1 MSFDEPIVSI
11 THRFC
16 FCLYAKYVLRLFL
29 QVTHGNHKLNEALRA
44 CCLQGV
50 VSFQK
55 LHYHVKIARKALSA
69 HSHANQGVSH
79 EGLVVNVR
87 AVGAASDSTTT
98 VDTRT
103 TMSPLTEASV
113 LSATALPQQ
122 PLVLVAALEEEE
134 VAAPLVKRRK
144 SSKQASETRAELKVR
159 NEVYNQRFKIAFKEG
174 TDLLSRQITGKDAA
188 TSSLSVD
195 KIVSEL
201 NRKYNLD
208 GKKKLSKTTLY
219 RAVRHGNIG
228 VSPMKRGPASK
239 IPDVLLD
246 AVVLHAEVSQVGEGG
261 ELRGRDMKRMLGAAV
276 LGTKYDDTF
285 TVASAWKKLRTRHP
299 ERLQAGNKVSME
311 EARSKWTTVN
321 NLEQWFDDVKVDLV
335 KSGLVI
341 DREVRDAEGA
351 FVSEVD
357 FRSDDVRR
365 RIINMD
371 ETHHDLSITGD
382 KGGSRALVYSNPK
395 LQRGYKKTVK
405 AGRHVTGVYATN
417 AAGEALPPLYIFD
430 SGAKIESN
438 FRVKLSWLDGLP
450 TITGRFGCPDTIEQA
465 SFYSVRARASMDD
478 SLFNDYIERVV
489 LPLYPNISKIA
500 KFDPNGKLL
509 CGPVILKVDSGPGR
523 IIANLDSISKRAAFR
538 ELGLLILM
546 GLPNATSVNQE
557 MDALYGAFKSA
568 TYARGE
574 VILTERMRLRGLER
588 TAAAAAAATVDG
600 ANPAA
605 PPATL
610 TAFAMGFEDLATV
623 VDGKDTDDVSMK
635 PFTRTFTREKIL
647 RSWSKVGFC
656 PFTRSCIQ
664 GKKVRHE
671 LGQASQDKALEDLHE
686 SYADVVSRVDQDGLN
701 AGIFDG
707 RIPVTKNVNREQEE
721 DDQVKKLLETK
732 GSFSASALWNVC
744 GTRIGNASVV
754 LRAQTEHLALE
765 ANKAASTSQCK
776 SQRRAKLLLL
786 ARQSLLKHE
795 NSPTT
800 MTDKDW
806 IDIIRWVLPESNAD
820 GLLKDLRKKDVIIE
834 KLLSL
839 DRDWKTYI
847 PTVDEV

>member
-1 MSFDEPIVSI
+1 MSFDDPIVSI
-11 THRFC
+11 SHRFL
-16 FCLYAKYVLRLFL
+16 FIPYANCVLLNFS
-29 QVTHGNHKLNEALRA
+29 QVIHGNLKLNEALRA

-55 LHYHVKIARKALSA
+55 LHYHVKIARKALL
-69 HSHANQGVSH
+69 SHAPAGHASR
-79 EGLVVNVR
+79 EGLLIGVCGR
-87 AVGAASDSTTT
+87 ASSDCT

-103 TMSPLTEASV
+103 TISPLTEASA
-113 LSATALPQQ
+113 LSAAMAFPQQ
-122 PLVLVAALEEEE
+122 PLAVEEEE
-134 VAAPLVKRRK
+134 LLPPVVKRRK
-144 SSKQASETRAELKVR
+144 SSKQTSEARAEAKIRSEL
-159 NEVYNQRFKIAFKEG
+159 YNQRFKNAFKEG
-174 TDLLSRQITGKDAA
+174 TDLLSQRITRSNQDTAA
-188 TSSLSVD
+188 PSSLSVD
-195 KIVSEL
+195 KLVADL
-201 NRKYNLD
+201 NQKYNLVE
-208 GKKKLSKTTLY
+208 GNKKLSKTTLY
-219 RAVRHGNIG
+219 RAVRHGKVG
-228 VSPMKRGPASK
+228 ESPMKRGPAPK
-239 IPDVLLD
+239 IPDVLLE
-246 AVVLHAEVSQVGEGG
+246 VTSLHAEVSQVGEGG
-261 ELRGRDMKRMLGAAV
+261 ELRGREIKRILGAAV
-276 LGTKYDDTF
+276 IGTKYEHTF
-285 TVASAWKKLRTRHP
+285 TVESAWKKLRSRHP
-299 ERLQAGNKVSME
+299 ERLQAGTKVSME

-321 NLEQWFDDVKVDLV
+321 NLEQWFDDVKADLIN
-335 KSGLVI
+335 SGLVI
-341 DREVRDAEGA
+341 DREVRDEEG
-351 FVSEVD
+351 VLMSEVD

-395 LQRGYKKTVK
+395 RQRGFKKTVK

-438 FRVKLSWLDGLP
+438 FRVKLSWLNGLP
-450 TITGRFGCPDTIEQA
+450 TISGRFGCPSTIEQ
-465 SFYSVRARASMDD
+465 SSYYSVRARGSMDD

-489 LPLYPNISKIA
+489 LPLYPNISKEVR
-500 KFDPNGKLL
+500 FDANGKLL

-523 IIANLDSISKRAAFR
+523 IVANLDSISKRAAFR

-588 TAAAAAAATVDG
+588 SAAAAAATINTTGTD
-600 ANPAA
+600 AAAA
-605 PPATL
+605 PPKL
-610 TAFAMGFEDLATV
+610 TPFSMGFEDLSTV
-623 VDGKDTDDVSMK
+623 VDGNITDDVSMK

-656 PFTRSCIQ
+656 PFTRNCVQ

-686 SYADVVSRVDQDGLN
+686 SYTGVVSRADQEGLN

-707 RIPVTKNVNREQEE
+707 RIPVAKCVNREPVEN
-721 DDQVKKLLETK
+721 DQVKKLVETK
-732 GSFSASALWNVC
+732 GSFSAGGLWSIC

-754 LRAQTEHLALE
+754 LRAQTEQLAIE
-765 ANKAASTSQCK
+765 ADKAASTSQSK
-776 SQRRAKLLLL
+776 LQRRAKLLLT
-786 ARQSLLKHE
+786 ARQALLKHE
-795 NSPTT
+795 NAPAT

-806 IDIIRWVLPESNAD
+806 IDIVRWVLPESNAD
-820 GLLKDLRKKDVIIE
+820 GLLKDLRKKDVIIQ
-834 KLLSL
+834 KLMSL